1 MRLLAIITM
10 LSGCFASLAALPADA
25 FGQTLTA
32 SVSVESIQP
41 TEDPDQRVPVTF
53 DRALPS
59 RARLTESGDI
69 ITETPPPPLIE
80 EWWFWAAMIAA
91 AGTIVAVGVIVTA
104 PERFVPG
111 GELGASRTDEWMR
124 F

>member
-1 MRLLAIITM
+1 MQPHRHFALVLGFSALITTEI
-10 LSGCFASLAALPADA
+10 AHA
-25 FGQTLTA
+25 QTLTA
-32 SVSVESIQP
+32 TASVQSVRP
-41 TEDPDQRVPVTF
+41 VEDPEQRVPVTF

-59 RARLTESGDI
+59 RAHLTASGDI
-69 ITETPPPPLIE
+69 VTEAPPPPLLE
-80 EWWFWAAMIAA
+80 EWWFWAAMVAA
-91 AGTIVAVGVIVTA
+91 AGAIVTLGVVVTA